1 MNNLH
6 LAKVFNKKDTK
17 LLLEKFSASYN
28 QSFAIYNTDGK
39 LLFGDNDDYAEES
52 PVFVDDELFG
62 WVKGDS
68 AVTESIADL
77 IAYLLA
83 KELEKKELA
92 RETLGLYKEINL
104 LYNLA
109 EKIKANFNISEIA
122 QSIIDQATLA
132 IKSTSATVMLY
143 NDKLDGLEIVASV
156 GDNPPNKRIYQKGK
170 GIAGHVFL
178 SGKAEVIN
186 NTCDD
191 IRYIKNC
198 CAPGSLLCAP
208 IKTSEKTI
216 GVINLSHNHV
226 INYTAAD
233 LKLFCTLVSQGA
245 IALENAILHANKI
258 KEEKVKSHL
267 ERYVSEQVVHA
278 IMDAGDKQIFSPEKR
293 YISILFSDIRGFTN
307 LCEHIDSK
315 EIVDNLNTYFENMV
329 DIIFTEQGTINKFV
343 GDMIVAL
350 FGAPEVLQNS
360 EKHTVMA
367 AISMQN
373 WLKQTEHKWI
383 NQNFK
388 TGIGINSGEVII
400 GNIGSPKH
408 MDYTAIGDEI
418 NLASRL
424 QSLAKGGQILA
435 SRSVYDATKDFFD
448 YRYQG
453 PFSIRG
459 KEKSVDVYEVIY

>member
-17 LLLEKFSASYN
+17 ALLEDIASAY
-28 QSFAIYNTDGK
+28 QLTFAVYS
-39 LLFGDNDDYAEES
+39 AEEKLFFGVERDYSGNS
-52 PVFVDDELFG
+52 PIFVNDELFG
-62 WVKGDS
+62 FVKGNDK
-68 AVTESIADL
+68 TEIIAKIL
-77 IAYLLA
+77 EYLLA

-109 EKIKANFNISEIA
+109 EKIKANFDIQEIA
-122 QSIIDQATLA
+122 QSILDQATLA
-132 IKSTSATVMLY
+132 IKSTHADVMLY
-143 NDKLDGLEIVASV
+143 NEKLDALEVVASV
-156 GDNPPNKRIYQKGK
+156 GENSQGRKIFKAGK

-191 IRYIKNC
+191 IRYVKNC
-198 CAPGSLLCAP
+198 CASGSLLCAP
-208 IKTSEKTI
+208 INTSEKTI
-216 GVINLSHNHV
+216 GVINLSHSHV

-233 LKLFCTLVSQGA
+233 LKLFCALVSQGA
-245 IALENAILHANKI
+245 IALENAILHANTV
-258 KEEKVKSHL
+258 KEEKIKSHL
-267 ERYVSEQVVHA
+267 ERYVSDKVVHA
-278 IMDAGDKQIFSPEKR
+278 IMDAGDNKIFSPEKR

-307 LCEHIDSK
+307 LCENNDSK
-315 EIVDNLNTYFENMV
+315 EIVENLNTYFESMV

-350 FGAPEVLQNS
+350 FGAPEVLEEN

-367 AISMQN
+367 AINMQN
-373 WLKQTEHKWI
+373 WLKKTDHDWI
-383 NQNFK
+383 NRNFK
-388 TGIGINSGEVII
+388 TGIGINSGQVII
-400 GNIGSPKH
+400 GNVGSPKH
-408 MDYTAIGDEI
+408 MDYTAIGDEV

-424 QSLAKGGQILA
+424 QSMAEGGQILV
-435 SRSVYDATKDFFD
+435 SRSIYKATKNYFD

-453 PFSIRG
+453 ALSIKG
-459 KEKSVDVYEVIY
+459 KEKPVDVYEVLY